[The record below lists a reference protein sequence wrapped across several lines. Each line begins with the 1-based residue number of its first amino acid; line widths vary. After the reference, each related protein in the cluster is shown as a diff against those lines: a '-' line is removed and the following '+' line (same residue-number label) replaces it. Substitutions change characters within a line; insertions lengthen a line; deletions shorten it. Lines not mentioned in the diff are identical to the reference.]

1 MNEEEGMLDE
11 EEEADVVKNIQ
22 LYKSMIA
29 RLPDGSAFPRGASST
44 PG

>member
-1 MNEEEGMLDE
+1 MDEEERMLDE
-11 EEEADVVKNIQ
+11 EEEADVVKMQ
-22 LYKSMIA
+22 FYKTIIA